1 MSFGRMY
8 VINTAHIAH
17 THARREAHMN
27 LPKPKKSSSNVP
39 LAFALTF
46 FASLTFAFPLYV
58 SHNPSNPLS
67 TSEKSLSS
75 AAIRRGVF
83 MNSGSKDVGYD
94 PTTDVDTMHSKKKKK

>member
-1 MSFGRMY
+1 
-8 VINTAHIAH
+8 
-17 THARREAHMN
+17 
-27 LPKPKKSSSNVP
+27 
-39 LAFALTF
+39 
-46 FASLTFAFPLYV
+46 V
-58 SHNPSNPLS
+58 SHSPSNPLS